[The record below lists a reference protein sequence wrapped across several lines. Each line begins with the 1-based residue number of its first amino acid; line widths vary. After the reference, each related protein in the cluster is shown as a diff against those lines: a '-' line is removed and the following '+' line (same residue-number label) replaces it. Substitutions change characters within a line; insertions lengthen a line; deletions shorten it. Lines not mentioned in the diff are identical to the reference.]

1 MTALITIIHII
12 VCIILVVAV
21 LLQSGK
27 SADLAGAFGGAG
39 SQSTFG
45 PRGAQTLLSKAT
57 TICAVLFMFT
67 SIGLW
72 LLSSRESGS
81 VFEGQEAPVQ
91 EKAAV
96 TTTTSPEEKKAPEK
110 TPPVQ
115 PDAKEAQT
123 EAKKKADVP
132 EKK

>member
-1 MTALITIIHII
+1 MTSLITIIHII

-27 SADLAGAFGGAG
+27 SADLAGAFGGGG

-57 TICAVLFMFT
+57 TISAVLFMFT

-81 VFEGQEAPVQ
+81 VFEGQEVPVQ
-91 EKAAV
+91 QQTAVTPTTQPEEKAA
-96 TTTTSPEEKKAPEK
+96 SEK
-110 TPPVQ
+110 TQPVQ
-115 PDAKEAQT
+115 PDEKGAQT
-123 EAKKKADVP
+123 EAEKKTDVP